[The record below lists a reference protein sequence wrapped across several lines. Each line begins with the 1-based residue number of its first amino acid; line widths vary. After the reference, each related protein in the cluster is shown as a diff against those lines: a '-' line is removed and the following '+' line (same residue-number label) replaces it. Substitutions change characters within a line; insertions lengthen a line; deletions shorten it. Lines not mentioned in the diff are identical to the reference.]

1 MMKKI
6 LQLIKQRSI
15 TRKLLVS
22 FLSIL
27 IIPVVILA
35 VIAYQSASSSL
46 DRQMM
51 GSALENVQQLNEII
65 NTTIGEKENSAA
77 YFSEWLTKERYNAK
91 SNASIKEK
99 FSQYISINKDVE
111 SIYTSDKNGRFT
123 RYPDLQ
129 MPSDYNPVER
139 DWYKKA
145 VANKG
150 KVVVTDPY
158 KTASTNTMVVTIAQ
172 QTKDGSGVIAINM
185 TIENLLKTTK
195 KVNIG
200 KQGYAFIMT
209 KDKKVVAH
217 PNETSGTEL
226 KGDWLEKMLN
236 DDKGDFQ
243 YTLDGD
249 KKKMAF
255 DTNKLTGWKI
265 GGTMYLDEI
274 HEAAKPVLHIALIV
288 LATAIIIG
296 IIVMTLIIRSI
307 TTPLKQLV
315 GSSKRI
321 SEGDLTETIDIRSKD
336 ELGELGKSF
345 NNMASS
351 LRSLIHTIQDSVDNV
366 AASSEELTASAA
378 QTSKATEHI
387 TLAIE
392 QFSNGNEKQN
402 ENIETAAEHIY
413 QMNDGL
419 TNMAQAS
426 EVITDSSV
434 QSTEIASEGG
444 KLVHQT
450 VGQMNVIDKSVKEA
464 EQVVRGLETKS
475 KDITNI
481 LRVINGIADQT
492 NLLALNAAIEAA
504 RAGEYGRGFSVVAE
518 EVRKLAVQSADSAK
532 EIEALII
539 EIVKEIN
546 TSLGMFQSV
555 NQEVQTGLDITDK
568 TEISFKRISEMTN
581 QIAGELQNMSATV
594 QQLSASSEEV
604 SGASEHIASISKES
618 SAHIQDI
625 AASAEEQLAS
635 MEEIS
640 SSAETL
646 SSMAEELRDMTKRFK
661 IE

>member
-1 MMKKI
+1 MKKI

-77 YFSEWLTKERYNAK
+77 YFSEWLTKVRYNAK

>member
-1 MMKKI
+1 MKKI

>member
-1 MMKKI
+1 MKKI

-217 PNETSGTEL
+217 PNETSGTVL

>member
-35 VIAYQSASSSL
+35 AIAYQSASSSL

-51 GSALENVQQLNEII
+51 GSALENVQQLNETI
-65 NTTIGEKENSAA
+65 NTSIGEKENSAA
-77 YFSEWLTKERYNAK
+77 YFSEWLTKKRYNAK
-91 SNASIKEK
+91 SNASIAEK

-226 KGDWLEKMLN
+226 KGDWLDKVLN
-236 DDKGDFQ
+236 ADKGDFQ
-243 YTLDGD
+243 YTMDGD

-255 DTNKLTGWKI
+255 DTNKLTGWKV

-274 HEAAKPVLHIALIV
+274 HEAAQPVLHIALIV
-288 LATAIIIG
+288 LAAAIIIG

-532 EIEALII
+532 EIEGLII

>member
-351 LRSLIHTIQDSVDNV
+351 LRSLIHAIQDSVDNV

>member
-1 MMKKI
+1 MKKI

-35 VIAYQSASSSL
+35 AIAYQSASSSL

-51 GSALENVQQLNEII
+51 GSALENVQQLNETI
-65 NTTIGEKENSAA
+65 NTSIGEKENSAA
-77 YFSEWLTKERYNAK
+77 YFSEWLTKKRYNAK
-91 SNASIKEK
+91 SNASIAEK

-226 KGDWLEKMLN
+226 KGDWLDKVLN
-236 DDKGDFQ
+236 ADKGDFQ
-243 YTLDGD
+243 YTMDGD

-255 DTNKLTGWKI
+255 DTNKLTGWKV

-274 HEAAKPVLHIALIV
+274 HEAAQPVLHIALIV
-288 LATAIIIG
+288 LAAAIIIG

-532 EIEALII
+532 EIEGLII

>member
-1 MMKKI
+1 MKKI

-46 DRQMM
+46 DKQMM

-288 LATAIIIG
+288 LTTAIIIG

-351 LRSLIHTIQDSVDNV
+351 LRSLIHAIQDSVDNV

>member
-1 MMKKI
+1 MKKI

-35 VIAYQSASSSL
+35 IFAYQSASSSL

-65 NTTIGEKENSAA
+65 NTSIGEKENSAD
-77 YFSEWLTKERYNAK
+77 YFSEWLTKEKYNAK
-91 SNASIKEK
+91 SNASIAEK

-111 SIYTSDKNGRFT
+111 SIYTSDTKGHFT
-123 RYPDLQ
+123 RYPDLP
-129 MPSDYNPVER
+129 MPSGYNPVER

-150 KVVVTDPY
+150 KVVITDPY

-200 KQGYAFIMT
+200 TQGYAFIMT

-217 PNETSGTEL
+217 PNEKSGTEL
-226 KGDWLEKMLN
+226 KGDWLDKMLSA
-236 DDKGDFQ
+236 DKGDFQ
-243 YTLDGD
+243 YTMDGD

-274 HEAAKPVLHIALIV
+274 HEAAQPVLHLALIV
-288 LATAIIIG
+288 LAAAIIIG

-336 ELGELGKSF
+336 ELGELGNSF

-351 LRSLIHTIQDSVDNV
+351 LRSLIHAIQDSVDNV

-532 EIEALII
+532 EIEGLII

-568 TEISFKRISEMTN
+568 TEMSFKRISEMTN